1 MISHTSEGDNIVTNP
16 LGKKLR
22 AFFDSKGKDDAS
34 TVLTIVLDHSRLKD
48 DIWMYHWVFDNDFE
62 PMCAC
67 LANTALLLPLQR
79 RNEVSNDQVL
89 EYLEYVYPVVSICS
103 KRVEYRDVVESVY
116 TVYRGVSR
124 EMART
129 MLQRRVGES

>member
-1 MISHTSEGDNIVTNP
+1 
-16 LGKKLR
+16 
-22 AFFDSKGKDDAS
+22 
-34 TVLTIVLDHSRLKD
+34 
-48 DIWMYHWVFDNDFE
+48 
-62 PMCAC
+62 MCAC